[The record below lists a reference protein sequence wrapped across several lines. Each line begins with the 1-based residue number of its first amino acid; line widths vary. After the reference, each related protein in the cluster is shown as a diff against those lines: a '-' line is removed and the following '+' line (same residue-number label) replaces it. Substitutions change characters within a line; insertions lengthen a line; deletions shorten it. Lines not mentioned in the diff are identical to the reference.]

1 MLGGQRTAIR
11 GARRAL
17 YHAVMLRLS
26 PPKLSPWLQGPAA
39 ALGYALAWAG
49 LFEISQLYWYLPA
62 GLRFGALLL
71 APRRLWP
78 WLIGAEWCVGLLLRL
93 HGAHPLHDPLLLAWM
108 VLPQPLVVAAII
120 ALMRR
125 RGMPVLIE
133 RPERAVRLLVG
144 ALLAALA
151 STAVNAPILHTL
163 AGLPLMHVSSMLAN
177 FALGDY
183 VGILLITPL
192 LIMLLRAPLDN
203 AQARA
208 LLTDMLLILLPTI
221 TGLLLMMG
229 ESAPL
234 ARYARVL
241 TLVPVLYFAFRHGWR
256 GASLAMLASSAAVT
270 AHAGLQLRPEAPAEA
285 QLFLAVAGTGALLLG
300 AATDAL
306 RQSGLRLALQNA
318 RLANVNQRLDQL
330 AQQLATAARSNLREE
345 EGERKRIAAEL
356 HDELGQNLT
365 AIQIRVKIA
374 QNRLETAGLGDISA
388 SINDIVATMRR
399 SVRGLLE
406 SLRPAALNE
415 FGLAR
420 ALDEG
425 PLRDLIQSA
434 NMSYGVELRG
444 DLRLLDED
452 MRNTLYRIVQEAATN
467 CVRHARAHSF
477 SLRLRVGR
485 RGDQLL
491 ALLDIR
497 DDGVGLGNA
506 HGVPSTPGLG
516 RGLHGMRDRVL
527 ALGGTFRVLES
538 THGLRLRILL
548 RQPQH
553 TH

>member
-1 MLGGQRTAIR
+1 M
-11 GARRAL
+11 
-17 YHAVMLRLS
+17 
-26 PPKLSPWLQGPAA
+26 
-39 ALGYALAWAG
+39 
-49 LFEISQLYWYLPA
+49 
-62 GLRFGALLL
+62 
-71 APRRLWP
+71 
-78 WLIGAEWCVGLLLRL
+78 
-93 HGAHPLHDPLLLAWM
+93 
-108 VLPQPLVVAAII
+108 
-120 ALMRR
+120 
-125 RGMPVLIE
+125 
-133 RPERAVRLLVG
+133 
-144 ALLAALA
+144 
-151 STAVNAPILHTL
+151 
-163 AGLPLMHVSSMLAN
+163 
-177 FALGDY
+177 
-183 VGILLITPL
+183 
-192 LIMLLRAPLDN
+192 
-203 AQARA
+203 
-208 LLTDMLLILLPTI
+208 
-221 TGLLLMMG
+221 
-229 ESAPL
+229 
-234 ARYARVL
+234 
-241 TLVPVLYFAFRHGWR
+241 PVLYFAFRHGWR

-318 RLANVNQRLDQL
+318 RLANANQRLDQL
-330 AQQLATAARSNLREE
+330 AQQLATAARRNLREE
-345 EGERKRIAAEL
+345 EGERKRLAAEL

-374 QNRLETAGLGDISA
+374 QNRLETAGLGDVSA

-434 NMSYGVELRG
+434 NMNYSVELRG

-497 DDGVGLGNA
+497 DDGVGLGNG

-548 RQPQH
+548 RQPH
-553 TH
+553 RMH